1 MAMCRSLCLM
11 LMIFS
16 ISHNADARQFRKLA
30 PIPVS
35 PDVATLK
42 NQDRLVTNLEPI
54 EARFVQ
60 EKIEEIVASWNT
72 QGLQHYL
79 DTLFP
84 NRWQLISVLNRD
96 IPKDAVLQLLTVQ
109 NINTINQQWVTN
121 TPEKRVRESTVV
133 ATVNLQIRFLDA
145 TRGVITLPHTSQF
158 YLRVVDAD

>member
-16 ISHNADARQFRKLA
+16 ISHSADARQFRKIA

-35 PDVATLK
+35 PDIATVK
-42 NQDRLVTNLEPI
+42 NQDGLVTNLEPI
-54 EARFVQ
+54 EATFVQ
-60 EKIEEIVASWNT
+60 EKIEEIIASWNT
-72 QGLQHYL
+72 EGLQHYL
-79 DTLFP
+79 DRLFP

-109 NINTINQQWVTN
+109 NINTINQKWVSN
-121 TPEKRVRESTVV
+121 TPEQRVRESTVV